1 MSNQLQA
8 IIRRPST
15 VAATFTGKP
24 SDSARERMKAAGA
37 EFKNGQW
44 VLTVN
49 ETSLGSEED
58 AVKAFEALAKLAKQ
72 FAA

>member
-1 MSNQLQA
+1 MTQSVQA

-24 SDSARERMKAAGA
+24 GEATRARMKAAGA

-44 VLTVN
+44 VLSMN
-49 ETSLGSEED
+49 ESSLGSEED
-58 AVKAFEALAKLAKQ
+58 AVRAFEALASLAKNV
-72 FAA
+72 AA